1 VTNPAFGGFEYAL
14 RFLPAGDYT
23 IALTCT
29 GNEDLLDVDDDL
41 DLSNATIVEIDEAE
55 VQQFDFD

>member
-1 VTNPAFGGFEYAL
+1 
-14 RFLPAGDYT
+14 
-23 IALTCT
+23 LTCT